1 VSRRLGNSR
10 TVKPLLFELNRRSDI
25 VELDHKLKNKDIVP
39 RRSSFT
45 DWNYAAEMKA
55 LQARL
60 GETFDHNLLNQA
72 MIMDSHLEIE
82 RRKQEEL
89 GVDVSEEMKDN
100 SELADRGRE
109 VIHSSIT
116 RWLRVA
122 FPVVPEEMITEL
134 RDYLLSEPIM
144 ADVAFHIGLRE
155 IVLSE
160 EYPPAAATL
169 TKCFE
174 AVVGALASSQPERAA
189 KLVTDLV
196 ASQLHGKEVQEI
208 CSGSLANPMR
218 ILEGILLRSG
228 LEAPEARLLFQTGPD
243 TILASHLVG
252 VYCNKEIIGQ
262 SYGETLEIAE
272 EMAARDAL
280 RNIFQTAEHSAPRP
294 FGRDTEGGDTPHADM
309 GSMAL
314 EPRNIVNC

>member
-1 VSRRLGNSR
+1 
-10 TVKPLLFELNRRSDI
+10 
-25 VELDHKLKNKDIVP
+25 
-39 RRSSFT
+39 
-45 DWNYAAEMKA
+45 
-55 LQARL
+55 
-60 GETFDHNLLNQA
+60 
-72 MIMDSHLEIE
+72 MIMDSHLDIE
-82 RRKQEEL
+82 KRKQEEL

-100 SELADRGRE
+100 SDLAEKGRE

-116 RWLRVA
+116 RYGRSEFHVMKVLVSSFYYSWLRVA

-169 TKCFE
+169 MKCFE

-208 CSGSLANPMR
+208 CSESLANPMR
-218 ILEGILLRSG
+218 ILEGILSRSG
-228 LEAPEARLLFQTGPD
+228 LEAPEARLLFQTGINYFCGTKKKVEMVDIKSVLLMLLCSGPD

-294 FGRDTEGGDTPHADM
+294 FGRDTVGGDTPHADM

>member
-1 VSRRLGNSR
+1 
-10 TVKPLLFELNRRSDI
+10 
-25 VELDHKLKNKDIVP
+25 
-39 RRSSFT
+39 
-45 DWNYAAEMKA
+45 
-55 LQARL
+55 
-60 GETFDHNLLNQA
+60 
-72 MIMDSHLEIE
+72 MDSHLDIE
-82 RRKQEEL
+82 KRKQEEL

-100 SELADRGRE
+100 SKLADRGRE

-116 RWLRVA
+116 RYGESENHVLVVKVQNFIYSWLRVA

-169 TKCFE
+169 MKCFE

-218 ILEGILLRSG
+218 ILEGILSRSG
-228 LEAPEARLLFQTGPD
+228 LEAPEARLLFQTGINYFCGTKKKVEMVDIKSVPLLLMLFCSGPD

-294 FGRDTEGGDTPHADM
+294 FGRDTVGGDTPHADM

>member
-1 VSRRLGNSR
+1 
-10 TVKPLLFELNRRSDI
+10 
-25 VELDHKLKNKDIVP
+25 
-39 RRSSFT
+39 
-45 DWNYAAEMKA
+45 
-55 LQARL
+55 
-60 GETFDHNLLNQA
+60 
-72 MIMDSHLEIE
+72 
-82 RRKQEEL
+82 
-89 GVDVSEEMKDN
+89 
-100 SELADRGRE
+100 
-109 VIHSSIT
+109 
-116 RWLRVA
+116 
-122 FPVVPEEMITEL
+122 MITEL

-169 TKCFE
+169 MKCFE

-218 ILEGILLRSG
+218 ILEGILSRSG
-228 LEAPEARLLFQTGPD
+228 LEAPEARLLFQTGINYFCGTKKKVEMVDIKSVPLLLMLFCSGPD

-294 FGRDTEGGDTPHADM
+294 FGRDTVGGDTPHADM

>member
-1 VSRRLGNSR
+1 
-10 TVKPLLFELNRRSDI
+10 
-25 VELDHKLKNKDIVP
+25 
-39 RRSSFT
+39 
-45 DWNYAAEMKA
+45 M
-55 LQARL
+55 
-60 GETFDHNLLNQA
+60 
-72 MIMDSHLEIE
+72 
-82 RRKQEEL
+82 
-89 GVDVSEEMKDN
+89 
-100 SELADRGRE
+100 
-109 VIHSSIT
+109 
-116 RWLRVA
+116 
-122 FPVVPEEMITEL
+122 VPEEMITEL

-228 LEAPEARLLFQTGPD
+228 LEAPETRLLFQTG
-243 TILASHLVG
+243 IK
-252 VYCNKEIIGQ
+252 YF
-262 SYGETLEIAE
+262 
-272 EMAARDAL
+272 DAL
-280 RNIFQTAEHSAPRP
+280 
-294 FGRDTEGGDTPHADM
+294 
-309 GSMAL
+309 
-314 EPRNIVNC
+314 